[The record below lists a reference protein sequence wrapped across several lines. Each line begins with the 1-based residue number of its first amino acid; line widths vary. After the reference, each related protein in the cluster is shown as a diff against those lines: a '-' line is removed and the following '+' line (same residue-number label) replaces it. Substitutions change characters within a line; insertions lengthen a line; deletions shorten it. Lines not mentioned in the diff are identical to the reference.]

1 MHRDN
6 RHSRFSIRSNSSI
19 CSKYSKYS
27 ISKITMST
35 LRSLAAMDMEATLR
49 VLWSSSIERPC
60 HHLPIRIQR
69 VLLRMGDHIPKR
81 EPFPMTVES
90 RWLSRSR
97 AASNSSLAAV
107 FCLETLE
114 KIHKYQKYRLAAPT
128 RKLWDQTTLV
138 MVRRAR
144 AVKWCI
150 QLHLI
155 RNHIMLMEVVA

>member
-1 MHRDN
+1 
-6 RHSRFSIRSNSSI
+6 
-19 CSKYSKYS
+19 
-27 ISKITMST
+27 
-35 LRSLAAMDMEATLR
+35 
-49 VLWSSSIERPC
+49 
-60 HHLPIRIQR
+60 
-69 VLLRMGDHIPKR
+69 
-81 EPFPMTVES
+81 MTVES

-97 AASNSSLAAV
+97 AASNSSVAAV
-107 FCLETLE
+107 FCLGTLE

-155 RNHIMLMEVVA
+155 RNRIMLMEVAVSILSILTTAPRPALLRTPVKRTVQPLLATAANPPRKWTTPYCKSEISSSSTSNNTSRKTTSSHPRLSTFTSSSSS